1 MDEAGEKLKRA
12 FTGAFALLFAII
24 VLCAVFCNQ
33 NVFGTQSPRSLLA
46 GGLALAVGVLCAA
59 WLLRLLPAPGKR
71 LRRTLLAA
79 FFTLCFLAQAHVG
92 RALVVGAT
100 GDWDFG
106 IVLRAAL
113 DFAAD
118 GAQGGIYFNNFPN
131 NQPLMLLLAGLFRLL
146 RACGVTEEYE
156 LLVWGMRFGAMLL
169 QLALF
174 FLYLCAARLLGRR
187 AGALALLLG
196 AATAPFLLYAP
207 VYYTDTVT
215 APIPIAILYCWLR
228 LRAARREG
236 RPGRGP
242 LAAVFVLGV
251 LGTLL
256 KVTVVIMVIAVV
268 LDLIMSWF
276 EGQMRKSRGGSKKM
290 WIPVA
295 AIVLAFIL
303 LLPYGRGGTGDILLY
318 DGDYSETQLMHHMV
332 KMLVEDQTDLTIT
345 IQDQMSQVNNWNSL
359 KDDSHTCDLMISYD
373 GTILTTFLGQD
384 TVDVPEG
391 MTIYDYVQGELDS
404 YGLTQLEQL
413 GFENTYAIGV
423 PQALADEYGLE
434 TISDLIP
441 IADQLTFG
449 AEQEFFTL
457 EGSMKYDPFV
467 KFYGLNFQD
476 AVSVDMGLKYSA
488 IENGSFDVAVV
499 YSTDGLNKKVGLKVL
514 EDDQSFFPDYNGVFL
529 VRDDLLEK
537 YPEVADILNQL
548 AGKIPTEQM
557 AELTYQVDVEG
568 RTVDEVA
575 REFLVSLGLL
585 EA

>member
-79 FFTLCFLAQAHVG
+79 FFTLCFLAQARVG

-156 LLVWGMRFGAMLL
+156 LLVWGMRFGAVLL

-228 LRAARREG
+228 LRAA
-236 RPGRGP
+236 
-242 LAAVFVLGV
+242 
-251 LGTLL
+251 
-256 KVTVVIMVIAVV
+256 
-268 LDLIMSWF
+268 S
-276 EGQMRKSRGGSKKM
+276 S
-290 WIPVA
+290 
-295 AIVLAFIL
+295 
-303 LLPYGRGGTGDILLY
+303 
-318 DGDYSETQLMHHMV
+318 
-332 KMLVEDQTDLTIT
+332 TIW
-345 IQDQMSQVNNWNSL
+345 QW
-359 KDDSHTCDLMISYD
+359 
-373 GTILTTFLGQD
+373 
-384 TVDVPEG
+384 EW
-391 MTIYDYVQGELDS
+391 
-404 YGLTQLEQL
+404 
-413 GFENTYAIGV
+413 
-423 PQALADEYGLE
+423 
-434 TISDLIP
+434 
-441 IADQLTFG
+441 
-449 AEQEFFTL
+449 
-457 EGSMKYDPFV
+457 
-467 KFYGLNFQD
+467 
-476 AVSVDMGLKYSA
+476 
-488 IENGSFDVAVV
+488 
-499 YSTDGLNKKVGLKVL
+499 
-514 EDDQSFFPDYNGVFL
+514 
-529 VRDDLLEK
+529 
-537 YPEVADILNQL
+537 
-548 AGKIPTEQM
+548 
-557 AELTYQVDVEG
+557 
-568 RTVDEVA
+568 A
-575 REFLVSLGLL
+575 R
-585 EA
+585 

>member
-1 MDEAGEKLKRA
+1 MDAAGEKLKRA
-12 FTGAFALLFAII
+12 FTGAFALLFAVI

-156 LLVWGMRFGAMLL
+156 LLVWGMRFGAVLL

-196 AATAPFLLYAP
+196 AATEPFLLYAP

-268 LDLIMSWF
+268 LDW
-276 EGQMRKSRGGSKKM
+276 
-290 WIPVA
+290 
-295 AIVLAFIL
+295 
-303 LLPYGRGGTGDILLY
+303 
-318 DGDYSETQLMHHMV
+318 
-332 KMLVEDQTDLTIT
+332 
-345 IQDQMSQVNNWNSL
+345 
-359 KDDSHTCDLMISYD
+359 MISFPKLRERLAALALLAAVVAGVNAGSLAAAHSGAFRKAQPGDEIPKTHWIMMGLAGNGGYNNEDYVLTFSAPD
-373 GTILTTFLGQD
+373 GETRKALIRDEIAARLKEIRSFIRTGTEIIGNIKRCSFVVVTHHIFHILYGKFTVRLYEKRHRSICLSFYLRQIVIPITSKFIELPPPTGFAQTKGTEIKWRISLSKAEILVHTIEVTFLASEGNHIRRSD
-384 TVDVPEG
+384 TVFFVVHVKLVDTGLIG
-391 MTIYDYVQGELDS
+391 MSRDTIIRYTYSHPDS
-404 YGLTQLEQL
+404 TTYPRSLTDH
-413 GFENTYAIGV
+413 FHNPDFIRIGNR
-423 PQALADEYGLE
+423 
-434 TISDLIP
+434 
-441 IADQLTFG
+441 
-449 AEQEFFTL
+449 
-457 EGSMKYDPFV
+457 K
-467 KFYGLNFQD
+467 
-476 AVSVDMGLKYSA
+476 
-488 IENGSFDVAVV
+488 
-499 YSTDGLNKKVGLKVL
+499 
-514 EDDQSFFPDYNGVFL
+514 
-529 VRDDLLEK
+529 
-537 YPEVADILNQL
+537 
-548 AGKIPTEQM
+548 
-557 AELTYQVDVEG
+557 
-568 RTVDEVA
+568 
-575 REFLVSLGLL
+575 
-585 EA
+585 